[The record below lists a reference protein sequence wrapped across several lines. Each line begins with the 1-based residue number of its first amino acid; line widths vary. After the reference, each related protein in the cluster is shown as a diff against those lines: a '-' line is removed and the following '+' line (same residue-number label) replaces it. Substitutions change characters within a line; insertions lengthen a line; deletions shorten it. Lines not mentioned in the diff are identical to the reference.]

1 MIRRPPRSTLFPYTT
16 LFRSVLPQAMRVI
29 VPPMGNETITMLKS
43 TALVSVIAGRDLLTA
58 VQNVYAQNYKVI
70 PLLIVAALWYLALV
84 SVLSVGQYFLERRFG
99 RGFNPGG
106 ARRS

>member
-58 VQNVYAQNYKVI
+58 VQNVYGQNYKVI
-70 PLLIVAALWYLALV
+70 PLLVVAADRKSTRLNSSHANISYAVFCLKKKTI
-84 SVLSVGQYFLERRFG
+84 
-99 RGFNPGG
+99 
-106 ARRS
+106 